1 MCLGLPMRIET
12 IAGWSG
18 HCRYGDAHHVVDLSL
33 LPEARPGDHV
43 LVFLG
48 AGRRLLDADEAAR
61 IAQALAA
68 VEAVMRGDA
77 TSVDAAFADLAGR
90 EPMLPPHL
98 AAALAAPH
106 ASKPEETTP

>member
-1 MCLGLPMRIET
+1 MRIET
-12 IAGWSG
+12 IDGWSG
-18 HCRYGDAHHVVDLSL
+18 RCRHGDALHDVDLAL

-48 AGRRLLDADEAAR
+48 AGRRLLDANEAAQ

-68 VEAVMRGDA
+68 VEAVMRGDT
-77 TSVDAAFADLAGR
+77 TSIDAAFADLAGR

-98 AAALAAPH
+98 AAEFAARS
-106 ASKPEETTP
+106 AARRSSDPEETTP

>member
-1 MCLGLPMRIET
+1 MRIET
-12 IAGWSG
+12 IDGWSG
-18 HCRYGDAHHVVDLSL
+18 RCRHGDALHEVDLAL

-48 AGRRLLDADEAAR
+48 AGRRLLDAEEAEQ

-77 TSVDAAFADLAGR
+77 TSIDAAFADLTAR
-90 EPMLPPHL
+90 EPTLPPHL
-98 AAALAAPH
+98 AAEFAARSAARR
-106 ASKPEETTP
+106 ASEPEETTP